1 MPSEGLAASAESVT
15 VGAPEASCA
24 KAGVCTNA
32 MTTTIKQFIRSKLFM
47 DKSPFYFLTVIE
59 SKVFT
64 GKTVKRSFALYCKEN
79 CASKVP
85 PESHRHFSHS
95 GHKV

>member
-32 MTTTIKQFIRSKLFM
+32 MTTTIKQFIRSKLFI

-64 GKTVKRSFALYCKEN
+64 GKTVK
-79 CASKVP
+79 
-85 PESHRHFSHS
+85 
-95 GHKV
+95 